1 MFQNLKTRVG
11 NMAAALKKYN
21 PLLIELVSREIKVR
35 YRKSVLGMLW
45 TVLNPL
51 LMMCVITVVFSTI
64 FKQNIPNFPI
74 YYLSGSLIFSFN
86 SEATTNAMHSILSNC
101 SLIKKVYLPKYLFPI
116 SCVLSSLVN
125 LGFSL
130 VAMFIVM
137 IVTRTPFHATLLLMP
152 IPIFYT
158 FLFSVG
164 LGTMLAALT
173 VYFRDIA
180 HFYGVFILAWTYF
193 TTPNAFLRGQKLE
206 TLAQGRLAAYVEE
219 GASLLQ
225 YNHLDD
231 GLYLTTHTVPP
242 EKYFVRLN
250 VHLDEMRSEL
260 DRAVREAVPDY
271 VLVGWDE
278 LPAEFD
284 RYQLIAT
291 DVGYDD
297 SNRLNKMLYLY
308 RRKSE

>member
-21 PLLIELVSREIKVR
+21 PLLIELVSRDIKVR

-193 TTPNAFLRGQKLE
+193 TPTP
-206 TLAQGRLAAYVEE
+206 
-219 GASLLQ
+219 
-225 YNHLDD
+225 
-231 GLYLTTHTVPP
+231 P
-242 EKYFVRLN
+242 
-250 VHLDEMRSEL
+250 SE
-260 DRAVREAVPDY
+260 REAGVI
-271 VLVGWDE
+271 VR
-278 LPAEFD
+278 F
-284 RYQLIAT
+284 
-291 DVGYDD
+291 
-297 SNRLNKMLYLY
+297 
-308 RRKSE
+308 